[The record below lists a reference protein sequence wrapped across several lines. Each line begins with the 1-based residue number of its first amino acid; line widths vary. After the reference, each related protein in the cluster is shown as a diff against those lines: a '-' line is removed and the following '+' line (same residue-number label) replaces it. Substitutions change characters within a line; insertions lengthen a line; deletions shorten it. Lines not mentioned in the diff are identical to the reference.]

1 MDLEVVEDVKVG
13 DTVVIARNSA
23 AIATVTRAEAK
34 RRMGRGG
41 KLDVNIDFVRMVNG
55 EKVSLRAVRESA
67 GGSHTGA
74 MTGAIVATS
83 LVAWP
88 AAPFFLMMHGK
99 DTTIP
104 KGTEIAAYVQGDI
117 TIDAARLA
125 PKTSAG
131 NRAAAAA
138 PGSAMAAQAGAKS
151 MTNTDVIAL
160 KDAGVSDELLVA
172 KIRNS
177 AGEYRLDTEDL
188 IALKRANVSEAVIQ
202 SMIEARGR
210 TR

>member
-1 MDLEVVEDVKVG
+1 LEVVEDVKVG

-55 EKVSLRAVRESA
+55 EKVALRAVRESA

-99 DTTIP
+99 DVTIP

-117 TIDAARLA
+117 AVETARMM
-125 PKTSAG
+125 PKSSAV
-131 NRAAAAA
+131 NRAVAAA
-138 PGSAMAAQAGAKS
+138 PGAPAAAQAGARS
-151 MTNTDVIAL
+151 MTNVDVVAL

-177 AGEYRLDTEDL
+177 AGEFRLDTEDL
-188 IALKRANVSEAVIQ
+188 IALKRAKVSEAVIQ
-202 SMIEARGR
+202 SMIEAHGR